1 MLSVSNLNSCSCQ
14 RMQCL
19 KCFIFRSH
27 SLLQSIQ
34 TYTINLYTLY
44 YTILI
49 LYLYYKPINLY
60 WSIQTSLF
68 LGSTL
73 SRAALSLNPAPAI
86 PPPSITHWQINEG
99 DLGCVSPSVLW
110 ERNKTQNR
118 ALLVAVCLTLS
129 GSWRKFVNL
138 TYSTHLGRNN
148 RVSRDYA
155 VARIMILYSAIWG
168 FSAP

>member
-1 MLSVSNLNSCSCQ
+1 MGHLAVATNVGMLSVSNLNSCSCQ
-14 RMQCL
+14 KMQCL

-27 SLLQSIQ
+27 SLLQ
-34 TYTINLYTLY
+34 INT
-44 YTILI
+44 
-49 LYLYYKPINLY
+49 
-60 WSIQTSLF
+60 WSVQTSLF

-99 DLGCVSPSVLW
+99 GLGCVSPSVLW

-155 VARIMILYSAIWG
+155 VARIMIQPHNEIKDI
-168 FSAP
+168 